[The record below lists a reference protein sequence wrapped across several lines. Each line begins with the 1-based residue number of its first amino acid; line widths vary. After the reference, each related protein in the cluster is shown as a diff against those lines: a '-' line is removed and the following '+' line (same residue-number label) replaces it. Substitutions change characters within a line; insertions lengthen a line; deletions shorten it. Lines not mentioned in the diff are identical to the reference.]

1 MIRSLKHAAQLV
13 GGEAGIAQQG
23 AERPFG
29 DLGVIGHHQPPMGRF
44 AVAEDDVASTSPIDL
59 VSELGED
66 FHQLPTGQD
75 RQRAHTATSMIS
87 SWMAGGIAS
96 PCSRRLSR

>member
-23 AERPFG
+23 AKRPFG
-29 DLGVIGHHQPPMGRF
+29 DLGVIRHHKPPIGRF
-44 AVAEDDVASTSPIDL
+44 AVAKDDVASTLPIDGI
-59 VSELGED
+59 SGLGEHLD
-66 FHQLPTGQD
+66 QLPTGQD

-96 PCSRRLSR
+96 SCSRRLSR

>member
-1 MIRSLKHAAQLV
+1 MTRSLKHAAQLV

-44 AVAEDDVASTSPIDL
+44 AVAEDDVASTLPIDR
-59 VSELGED
+59 VSEQGGDLD
-66 FHQLPTGQD
+66 QLPTGRD
-75 RQRAHTATSMIS
+75 RQRAHTASSMIS

-96 PCSRRLSR
+96 SCSRRLSR